1 MIHLSNINK
10 FVIVRIKIFTL
21 KDLWLFLIGILFVS
35 ATSGAIGAF
44 MLGVADEEFFIGE
57 AENILIVSQP
67 ESTTPLTGKVP
78 EYLQNDIQKVSG
90 VMGTSPETLC
100 FSIAQN
106 LKTKAVIV
114 RGITPNFTKLTPIN
128 LIDGSWF
135 DPIFGETN
143 EVHTDGAVIGSI
155 LAEEMEVS
163 CGDTIQFASTLVDAV
178 IEVVI
183 TGIVYSGTPSDEGLL
198 VPLSIGKILAGCS
211 VSQVSF
217 IRVMVDNDIISKEEL
232 SELLSS
238 EFEVPIFL
246 SSQDPDLISKINE
259 IPIIAYT
266 PSGTHVETQTMR
278 NNSKVVF
285 RLKFGTYEFISTPSG
300 VQNSLILS
308 IFVNQS
314 FKTPFEIKVGAEFYD
329 LSLNITYNNYPA
341 DNASVLIQEK
351 FQPENFYSNYTNS
364 EGIINFSCIPEN
376 FYIIIVNND
385 KIERNITIRLNHTM
399 YLEIELVSSLTL
411 KIINITSN
419 HEVQGGR
426 ISIEDTSFQDEEY
439 LSGTQIFLDPQEYK
453 IEFELN
459 GVTRKFNVRVEEQE
473 NVTIYVGKTYLY
485 IWVRMDNETGLEN
498 SSAIIVK
505 DGQIVSQNS
514 TGSDGFCSFQLEV
527 GFDYNIATIPGNNQT
542 RIFNRK
548 FYFQKSS
555 TIYIDFLD
563 SYQLDVLVL
572 NGTLG
577 NISGNEVVECNV
589 TVFKDGIPVIS
600 ELTNNSGMVSFIFS
614 EPGIYRLIATKN
626 GYRWDKSFGIY
637 SKETNYNVK
646 LGLVS
651 LIVSTQSI
659 IGNPIEGAKISVI
672 DGDTIIAFSVTNQQ
686 GLATLYFPE
695 GKYIL
700 EVLFRNF
707 VSERN
712 ITYEISQKAFLVE
725 IIELNGNLTLTLANQ
740 FKQIVKKAY
749 FVLFNEY
756 YDLEFTGFTD
766 VNGDISF
773 YNMPWGSYTLE
784 VKFNEDDY
792 FLGIIEIHDFVV
804 SFPVTIE
811 TPNPIIDIDDFNWKD
826 SGTFSVILSSEY
838 ISGFLETSLEII
850 ITTLTSLIIIIS
862 ILSLLSIASVISN
875 PIVSNEKTL
884 NTFKLLGASKNQV
897 IIGVVVHLTLMG
909 IVASLIGS
917 LLGMIVMIN
926 IPMLKNMS
934 VGGII
939 INPKIDIFLLLII
952 SLSNLVVIITKSMQK
967 VNQLYNI
974 RRIS

>member
-1 MIHLSNINK
+1 MVHLSNINK
-10 FVIVRIKIFTL
+10 FAIVRIKIFTF

-44 MLGVADEEFFIGE
+44 MLGVAEKEFFIGE

-67 ESTTPLTGKVP
+67 GTTTPLTGKVP
-78 EYLQNDIQKVSG
+78 EYLKNDIQKVSG
-90 VMGTSPETLC
+90 VMETSPETIC

-106 LKTKAVIV
+106 VKVKAVIV

-143 EVHTDGAVIGSI
+143 EVHTNGAVIGSI
-155 LAEEMEVS
+155 LAEEMKVS
-163 CGDTIQFASTLVDAV
+163 SGDTIQFASTLVDAV
-178 IEVVI
+178 IELVI
-183 TGIVYSGTPSDEGLL
+183 TGIGYSGTPSDDGLL

-259 IPIIAYT
+259 IPIVAYT
-266 PSGTHVETQTMR
+266 PSGTYVETLTMG
-278 NNSKVVF
+278 NDSKAVF
-285 RLKFGTYEFISTPSG
+285 RLKFGTYEFISTPPG
-300 VQNSLILS
+300 VQNSPILS

-314 FKTPFEIKVGAEFYD
+314 FTNPFEIKVGALFYD
-329 LSLNITYNNYPA
+329 LSLNVTYNNYPA

-351 FQPENFYSNYTNS
+351 FQSEQFFSNYTNS
-364 EGIINFSCIPEN
+364 EGIINISRIPEN
-376 FYIIIVNND
+376 FYIIFVNND
-385 KIERNITIRLNHTM
+385 RIERNITIRLNHTM

-411 KIINITSN
+411 KIVNITSN
-419 HEVQGGR
+419 LEVQGGR
-426 ISIEDTSFQDEEY
+426 ISIENTSFLDEEY

-453 IEFELN
+453 IEFELK
-459 GVTRKFNVRVEEQE
+459 GVTREFEVLVEEQE
-473 NVTIYVGKTYLY
+473 NVTIYVGRAYLY

-498 SSAIIVK
+498 SSVIIMK
-505 DGQIVSQNS
+505 GGQLISQNS
-514 TGSDGFCSFQLEV
+514 TDSNGLCSFQLEV
-527 GFDYNIATIPGNNQT
+527 GFNYDIASIPENNQT
-542 RIFNRK
+542 RIDNRK
-548 FYFQKSS
+548 FSFQKSS

-577 NISGNEVVECNV
+577 NSAGNELVECNV
-589 TVFKDGIPVIS
+589 TVFKDGTPVIS

-614 EPGIYRLIATKN
+614 ESGIYRLIATKN
-626 GYRWDKSFGIY
+626 GYIWDKSFGIY
-637 SKETNYNVK
+637 SKETSYNVY

-672 DGDTIIAFSVTNQQ
+672 YGDTIVAINVTNEQ
-686 GLATLYFPE
+686 GLATFYFPKGE
-695 GKYIL
+695 YIF
-700 EVLFRNF
+700 EVSIRNF
-707 VSERN
+707 FSERN
-712 ITYEISQKAFLVE
+712 ITYTISQKVFLVE
-725 IIELNGNLTLTLANQ
+725 IIELNGNLTLTLSNQ
-740 FKQIVKKAY
+740 YKQIVKKAY

-756 YDLEFTGFTD
+756 YDLEITGFTD

-773 YNMPWGSYTLE
+773 YNIPWGSYTLK
-784 VKFNEDDY
+784 VKFNDDDF
-792 FLGIIEIHDFVV
+792 FLGIIKFHDFVV
-804 SFPVTIE
+804 SFPLTIE
-811 TPNPIIDIDDFNWKD
+811 TPNPIIDIDDFNWKN

-838 ISGFLETSLEII
+838 ISGFLETSLVII

-884 NTFKLLGASKNQV
+884 NTFKLLGASKLQV

-909 IVASLIGS
+909 LVASLIGS
-917 LLGMIVMIN
+917 VFGTIIMIN
-926 IPMLKNMS
+926 IPMLKNVS

-952 SLSNLVVIITKSMQK
+952 SLSNLGVIITKSMQK